1 LSLKFIL
8 ILLVFTLVSTY
19 LAFLNPHEVEFFV
32 SQDRSIHLPMVLFIF
47 TFILFGVVVTV
58 LLNWA
63 HQFKKALKRSGDNF
77 REKREKKKLQKLDM
91 LYEKAENLVNAG
103 RLDKA
108 RVLFD
113 TILETHPNH
122 IGALFHLGNI
132 MNHNGDREKAL
143 ELHAI
148 AARQAPEN
156 IKILSHLAEDY
167 SAAGLPAKE
176 IKALEAIKRFSAD
189 SPEVLG
195 KMRDSYLKNK
205 NWPQAT
211 QVQKKILALAGN
223 EEQRF
228 REKRCLS
235 EIAYQK
241 ALDHM
246 EKGQKDIA
254 IFELKRAIKSDNGFL
269 PAHIKLGDIH
279 LAAGEARAALKAFRT
294 GFEKTGSPVCLLRME
309 DYFQNAGEPGEMIQ
323 VYQDAIE
330 KAGEGQKE
338 ALTLLLGKLLL
349 RQGKAAEAIETL
361 KEFSSGDGLFVHDL
375 LLADAYLESQ
385 DTSGQAEKL
394 SRSAFEKAKAMI
406 PAFAC
411 EKCHASTGQWQDH
424 CPSCNRLNSL
434 SPSLLH

>member
-1 LSLKFIL
+1 MSLKFIL
-8 ILLVFTLVSTY
+8 ILLLFTLVSTY
-19 LAFLNPHEVEFFV
+19 LAFLNPHEVELFI
-32 SQDRSIHLPMVLFIF
+32 SQNRSIHLPMVLFIF

-77 REKREKKKLQKLDM
+77 REKREKKKLLKLDQ

-108 RVLFD
+108 QLLLER
-113 TILETHPNH
+113 ILENHPNH

-132 MNHNGDREKAL
+132 MNSNGDREKAL
-143 ELHAI
+143 ELHSI

-205 NWPQAT
+205 NWAQAT
-211 QVQKKILALAGN
+211 QAQKKILALAGN
-223 EEQRF
+223 DEQRS

-235 EIAYQK
+235 EMAYIK
-241 ALDHM
+241 ALDHL

-254 IFELKRAIKSDNGFL
+254 IFELKRAVKADPGFL
-269 PAHIKLGDIH
+269 PAHVKLGDIQF
-279 LAAGEARAALKAFRT
+279 AAGEARSALKTFKT
-294 GFEKTGSPVCLLRME
+294 GYEKTGSPVCLLRIENHLVGAGQHEEVIKVYREAIGKAAADE
-309 DYFQNAGEPGEMIQ
+309 D
-323 VYQDAIE
+323 
-330 KAGEGQKE
+330 KE
-338 ALTLLLGKLLL
+338 TLTLLLGKFLLG
-349 RQGKAAEAIETL
+349 QGQPAEAIETL
-361 KEFSSGDGLFVHDL
+361 KGISSDGVFLHEL
-375 LLADAYLESQ
+375 LLADAYLENE
-385 DTSGQAEKL
+385 DTSGQVEKL
-394 SRSAFEKAKAMI
+394 SRSAFEKAKASI
-406 PAFAC
+406 PAFVC
-411 EKCHASTGQWQDH
+411 NQCHTPASQWQDH
-424 CPSCNRLNSL
+424 CPTCNRLNSL
-434 SPSLLH
+434 SPSFCR